1 MEDLRNP
8 SMNLNFFRQAILRMS
23 SAIGYTCDLK
33 QVKFSSMS
41 QLSTYKKLDLHAGH
55 SMLLMDAAEYSGRY
69 SRSHC
74 RYLIQ
79 GGLFSL
85 SGA

>member
-1 MEDLRNP
+1 MA
-8 SMNLNFFRQAILRMS
+8 LNKLSVVQCLS
-23 SAIGYTCDLK
+23 
-33 QVKFSSMS
+33 
-41 QLSTYKKLDLHAGH
+41 LSTYKKLDLHSGH

-74 RYLIQ
+74 RYLLQ
-79 GGLFSL
+79 GGLFCL